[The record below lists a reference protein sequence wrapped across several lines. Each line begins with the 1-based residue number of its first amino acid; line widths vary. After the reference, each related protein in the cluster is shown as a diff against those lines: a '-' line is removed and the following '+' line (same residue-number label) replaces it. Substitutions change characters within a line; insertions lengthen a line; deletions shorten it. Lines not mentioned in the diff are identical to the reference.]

1 MNKRIVVIILIILLL
16 GILFPFAALSHYY
29 SGYAI
34 VFNSIFETLLSHIL
48 MHGALFA
55 ALSWIILRFQQGK
68 PGGRKIVF
76 CLLGVLLVALA
87 QESIQAISVGN
98 LRVNDS
104 LFDLGVDLV
113 FASIPPVID
122 LILTNS
128 RSRKVVR

>member
-1 MNKRIVVIILIILLL
+1 MKKRIVVIILFILLL
-16 GILFPFAALSHYY
+16 GILFPFAALSQFY

-34 VFNSIFETLLSHIL
+34 VFNSIFDSLLSHIL

-55 ALSWIILRFQQGK
+55 ALSWIILIFQKGK
-68 PGGRKIVF
+68 SGGRKMVF

-98 LRVNDS
+98 LRVKDS

-113 FASIPPVID
+113 FASIPPIIDVIVTKS
-122 LILTNS
+122 LS
-128 RSRKVVR
+128 KKVVR